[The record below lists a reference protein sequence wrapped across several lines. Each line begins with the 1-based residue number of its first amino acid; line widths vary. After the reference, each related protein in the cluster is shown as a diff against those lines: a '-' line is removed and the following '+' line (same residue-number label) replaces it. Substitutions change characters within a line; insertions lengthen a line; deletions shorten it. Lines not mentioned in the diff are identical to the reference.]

1 VAKTATGRVETALGI
16 FGVVAIGVAT
26 AIILKWNPWPQVQ
39 TWFAQI
45 GPVSKPA
52 TAWAQRAAGQPNAA
66 AITDRTVVIIMRG
79 MVESHAR
86 NDGSLLWRKEA
97 DWAALAGGGPQ
108 QSVAIVANI
117 KGKGFEAVDPAG
129 GQARWTS
136 PDAVGAWTFRDAV
149 LALECGKT
157 CALANRAPSDGTT
170 RWRIPLAGSV
180 KALAGANATLRD
192 LREPDNEFTGK
203 AESAD
208 PRPMPRFLGF
218 PIDNRLQV
226 IDTAAGRKL
235 REEDIGKEARA
246 VLAGNRIVRTSA
258 VTRDNACRH
267 TVQGMDAG
275 TGQAVWQKEGYDLGT
290 TSGGGCESRR
300 DPPGGGVVIIA
311 TRGDNRQV
319 CLSAV
324 DGRELAA
331 AAPGERIEATDGE
344 TALIRAADGKSVRA
358 LNLSRGG
365 ATAWTRQ
372 IVPKSKI
379 GLTPYA
385 VFVFDGTG
393 ERLTALDA
401 ATGAVKL
408 NISTGSDLLGIHPD
422 GVVLGRGRAIGFM
435 GFGVVA

>member
-1 VAKTATGRVETALGI
+1 MAKTATGRIETALGL

-26 AIILKWNPWPQVQ
+26 AIILKWNPWPQIQ
-39 TWFAQI
+39 NWFAQI

-66 AITDRTVVIIMRG
+66 AVTDRTVLVIMRG

-97 DWAALAGGGPQ
+97 DWAALAGDPRGTQ
-108 QSVAIVANI
+108 TAIVANVN
-117 KGKGFEAVDPAG
+117 GKGFEAVDPFG
-129 GQARWTS
+129 GQARWNS

-149 LALECGKT
+149 LALECAKT
-157 CALANRAPSDGTT
+157 CALANRAPADGAT
-170 RWRIPLAGSV
+170 RWRIPLTGSV

-192 LREPDNEFTGK
+192 LREPDGEFTAK
-203 AESAD
+203 AEAAD

-226 IDTAAGRKL
+226 VDTTAGRKL
-235 REEDIGKEARA
+235 REEDIGKDARA
-246 VLAGNRIVRTSA
+246 VLAGNRVVRTSA

-267 TVQGMDAG
+267 TVQGKDAG
-275 TGQAVWQKEGYDLGT
+275 TGQALWQKDGYDLGT

-300 DPPGGGVVIIA
+300 DPPGGGVVLIA

-324 DGRELAA
+324 DGRELAVV
-331 AAPGERIEATDGE
+331 APGERIEATDGE
-344 TALIRAADGKSVRA
+344 TALVRSADGRSLKA

-365 ATAWTRQ
+365 ATAWTRP
-372 IVPKSKI
+372 IAAKSKL

-385 VFVFDGTG
+385 VFVFDGAG
-393 ERLTALDA
+393 EKLTALDP

-408 NISTGSDLLGIHPD
+408 SIGTGGEVLGIHPD
-422 GVVLGRGRAIGFM
+422 GVVLGRGRALGFM
-435 GFGVVA
+435 GFGVIA